1 MAEAVCIDCPPGPG
15 PAMRVAGMSVLERLV
30 REAIRAGAPR
40 VIVRGDI
47 RELPALP
54 VLSAPIDLLAP
65 DAAIP
70 AGAKVTP
77 GDTVLGIRVSD
88 EASRDRAE
96 AAMMQSCRRP
106 YDGPGDRYV
115 IRPVSLRI
123 SRALTRLPVSPNQV
137 TLVSICFG
145 IAACVM
151 ALRPGRLAMA
161 LAGALIVVQVI
172 LDSCDGELARVRH
185 MGSKLGMWLDNL
197 SDDLIDNGFVLAVG
211 FGVGGP
217 WRWVALAAVIGKG
230 FCALV
235 TYHGAAKVGAP
246 GDVMAFRWWFESKVT
261 MAEVSTLFA
270 QKTDALTMVRAVGR
284 RDVYVLIYGVA
295 GAAQVPWV
303 AIGLGAVLGAV
314 YFALAVAHIL
324 LSKR

>member
-1 MAEAVCIDCPPGPG
+1 MADSA
-15 PAMRVAGMSVLERLV
+15 RSRL
-30 REAIRAGAPR
+30 
-40 VIVRGDI
+40 
-47 RELPALP
+47 
-54 VLSAPIDLLAP
+54 
-65 DAAIP
+65 
-70 AGAKVTP
+70 
-77 GDTVLGIRVSD
+77 
-88 EASRDRAE
+88 AS
-96 AAMMQSCRRP
+96 S
-106 YDGPGDRYV
+106 
-115 IRPVSLRI
+115 
-123 SRALTRLPVSPNQV
+123 LTRLPVSPNQV

-161 LAGALIVVQVI
+161 LAGALIIVQVI

-270 QKTDALTMVRAVGR
+270 HKTDALTIVRAVGR
-284 RDVYVLIYGVA
+284 RDVYVLIYGA
-295 GAAQVPWV
+295 ACAAQVPWV
-303 AIGLGAVLGAV
+303 TIGRGRRCGRAEGQDDGAQASLTRAAGSGSLVSTARRTRTRARATFSSASTRWRESPPRRAPTV
-314 YFALAVAHIL
+314 AALSPPRSATSRAHD
-324 LSKR
+324 SPGPSRR